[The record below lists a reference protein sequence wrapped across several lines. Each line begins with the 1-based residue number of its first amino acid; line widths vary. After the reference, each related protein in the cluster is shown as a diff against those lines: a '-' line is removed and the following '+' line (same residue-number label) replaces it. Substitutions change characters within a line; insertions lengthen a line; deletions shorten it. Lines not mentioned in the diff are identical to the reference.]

1 MRAVN
6 AKCRMLA
13 TYLGGYFRCP
23 TNGRTSFHY
32 HGETLRSGEL
42 ELTTMRRLCYH
53 RHQTAEAAKAC
64 TEKGN

>member
-1 MRAVN
+1 MRTLN

-23 TNGRTSFHY
+23 SSLRSFHY
-32 HGETLRSGEL
+32 HGEALRSGEL
-42 ELTTMRRLCYH
+42 ELTSMRRLCYH
-53 RHQTAEAAKAC
+53 RHQTAEAAKVC

>member
-23 TNGRTSFHY
+23 TNMARFHY
-32 HGETLRSGEL
+32 HGETLASGML
-42 ELTTMRRLCYH
+42 ELTSMRRLCYH
-53 RHQTAEAAKAC
+53 RHQTAEAAKNC